1 MAEAPHPD
9 AWRATVRSRLA
20 IIAVIFVLWA
30 VGVQARLVWL
40 QVHEHDRLSRKAIEQ
55 VYRSH
60 VLPALRGSIFDRDG
74 RVLATS
80 ADADTVYA
88 VPSQI
93 DDPKATARK
102 LCDALGDCRTSKG
115 VYEALVERLSKET
128 LYFTF
133 VERQVAPDEAKA
145 IAALDLHGVGFRTES
160 RRFYPNRELMAP
172 LLGYVGLD
180 NVGLGGLETKFN
192 DLLRGKDGQAL
203 VLTDARHR
211 AFDSIVRPP
220 TAGASIELTLDAPLQ
235 YVVEREL
242 AKGVAEHNAKGG
254 VAVVMDPWTGE
265 VLAMASLPSFNPN
278 AYGDTKPDHR
288 RNRAVADIYEPGSTF
303 KTFTVSGVLEEGVL
317 ESESPIDC
325 APGYILIG
333 SRRVNDVHRY
343 GVLSLTDV
351 VVKSSNV
358 GAIKAGF
365 RLGSEQMQ
373 RYMRRFGF
381 GTRLSP
387 DVPGEQAGIVWS
399 QLNDSALA
407 SVSMGYQ
414 VGVTPLQMA
423 TAVSSIANGGQ
434 LMRPRVLRA
443 IHRDG
448 VRQAIAPEVIRRT
461 VTPETAAAVTA
472 MMEGVVERGTAKV
485 AQIDGYTLAAK
496 TGTAAKLVDGAY
508 SKQEYNSSI
517 VGFLPSRK
525 PAVTVVVVI
534 DTPRSGQYFGGA
546 VAAPVFKRI
555 AEASIHHLGL
565 SRTIAPEQ
573 PVMVARKAST
583 PIVPVSLVNRT
594 VLPPGPPPGPDGVMP
609 DLRGLSAR
617 AALRALAKAGMSARV
632 AGRGVVTAQDPMAG
646 SALEPGT
653 SVRLWLDR
661 ELPPPPATPAVEP

>member
-1 MAEAPHPD
+1 M
-9 AWRATVRSRLA
+9 
-20 IIAVIFVLWA
+20 AVIFALWA
-30 VGVQARLVWL
+30 ATVQARLVWL
-40 QVHEHDRLSRKAIEQ
+40 QVHEHERLAKKAAEQVLSRQ
-55 VYRSH
+55 L
-60 VLPALRGSIFDRDG
+60 LPALRGTIFDRDG

-80 ADADTVYA
+80 ADADSVYA
-88 VPSQI
+88 VPSQV
-93 DDPKATARK
+93 DDVQATARK
-102 LCDALGDCRTSKG
+102 LCDALVECRSRKG
-115 VYEALVERLSKET
+115 AYEGLVERLSRRGP
-128 LYFTF
+128 FAF
-133 VERQVAPDEAKA
+133 VQRKIAPEESRAIEALE
-145 IAALDLHGVGFRTES
+145 LDGIGFRTES

-192 DLLRGKDGQAL
+192 DLLRGKDGHAL

-211 AFDSIVRPP
+211 AFDSVVVPP

-242 AKGVAEHNAKGG
+242 AKGVAEHRAKGG
-254 VAVVMDPWTGE
+254 VAIVMDPWTGE

-278 AYGDTKPDHR
+278 AFGDVNPEHR

-317 ESESPIDC
+317 KSESPIDC
-325 APGYILIG
+325 APGHILIG

-373 RYMRRFGF
+373 RYVRRFGF

-448 VRQAIAPEVIRRT
+448 VRQTIAPEVIRRT

-472 MMEGVVERGTAKV
+472 MMEGVVDRGTAKV
-485 AQIDGYTLAAK
+485 AQIEGYTLAAK

-508 SKQEYNSSI
+508 SKQEYNASI
-517 VGFLPSRK
+517 VGFLPSRA
-525 PAVTVVVVI
+525 PAVTVLVVI
-534 DTPRSGQYFGGA
+534 DTPRSGAIYGGA

-555 AEASIHHLGL
+555 AEAAIHHLGL
-565 SRTIAPEQ
+565 ARTINPEQ
-573 PVMVARKAST
+573 PVLVASKPPA
-583 PIVPVSLVNRT
+583 PVVPVSYIKGS
-594 VLPPGPPPGPDGVMP
+594 VLPAGPPPGPEGVMP
-609 DLRGLSAR
+609 DLHGLSAR
-617 AALRALAKAGMSARV
+617 AALRVLAKAGMSVRV
-632 AGRGVVTAQDPMAG
+632 AGHGVVTAQDPMAG
-646 SALEPGT
+646 SALEQGT

-661 ELPPPPATPAVEP
+661 EPPPPPTSPAVEP

>member
-1 MAEAPHPD
+1 M
-9 AWRATVRSRLA
+9 
-20 IIAVIFVLWA
+20 AVIFALWA
-30 VGVQARLVWL
+30 ATVQARLVWL
-40 QVHEHDRLSRKAIEQ
+40 QVHEHKRLAKKAVDQ
-55 VYRSH
+55 VGRRQLLH
-60 VLPALRGSIFDRDG
+60 ALRGTIFDRDG

-80 ADADTVYA
+80 ADVDTVYA

-93 DDPKATARK
+93 DDVKKTARQ
-102 LCDALGDCRTSKG
+102 LCDALAECRSRKG
-115 VYEALVERLSKET
+115 SYEGLVDRLSKGGP
-128 LYFTF
+128 FAF
-133 VERQVAPDEAKA
+133 VQRQIAPQESQA
-145 IAALDLHGVGFRTES
+145 IHALALDGVGFRTES

-192 DLLRGKDGQAL
+192 DLLRGKDGHAL

-211 AFDSIVRPP
+211 AFDSVVVPP

-242 AKGVAEHNAKGG
+242 ARGVAEHRAKGG
-254 VAVVMDPWTGE
+254 VAIVMDPWTGE

-278 AYGDTKPDHR
+278 AFADVQPEHR

-317 ESESPIDC
+317 KSESPIDC

-461 VTPETAAAVTA
+461 VTPETAVAVTS
-472 MMEGVVERGTAKV
+472 MMEGVVDRGTAKI
-485 AQIDGYTLAAK
+485 AQIEGYTLAAK
-496 TGTAAKLVDGAY
+496 TGTAAKLVDGMY
-508 SKQEYNSSI
+508 SKQEYNASI

-525 PAVTVVVVI
+525 PAVTVLVVI
-534 DTPRSGQYFGGA
+534 DTPRSGTYYGGA

-555 AEASIHHLGL
+555 AEAAIHHLGL
-565 SRTIAPEQ
+565 ARTINPEQ
-573 PVMVARKAST
+573 PVLVASKPAA
-583 PIVPVSLVNRT
+583 PVVPVSLIKGT
-594 VLPPGPPPGPDGVMP
+594 VLPAGPAPGLEGVMP
-609 DLRGLSAR
+609 DLHGLSAR
-617 AALRALAKAGMSARV
+617 AAVRVLAKAGMSVRV
-632 AGRGVVTAQDPMAG
+632 AGSGVVTAQDPMAG
-646 SALEPGT
+646 SALEQGT

-661 ELPPPPATPAVEP
+661 EAPPPVPPAVEP

>member
-1 MAEAPHPD
+1 MADAPHPD
-9 AWRATVRSRLA
+9 AWRLTVRRRLAVLA
-20 IIAVIFVLWA
+20 IIFALWA
-30 VGVQARLVWL
+30 ATIQARLAWL
-40 QVHEHDRLSRKAIEQ
+40 QTVRHEHYHAAAVDQ
-55 VYRSH
+55 VGRPTT
-60 VLPALRGSIFDRDG
+60 LPAPRGTIFDRDG

-80 ADADTVYA
+80 ADAPTIYA

-93 DDPKATARK
+93 TDPRGTART
-102 LCDALGDCRTSKG
+102 LCNLLENCATRKG
-115 VYEALVERLSKET
+115 AYGALVERLSRRGPFA
-128 LYFTF
+128 Y
-133 VERQVAPDEAKA
+133 VERQVSPSEAEA
-145 IAALDLHGVGFRTES
+145 IRGLELDGIGFRKES
-160 RRFYPNRELMAP
+160 RRYYPNRELMAP

-180 NVGLGGLETKFN
+180 NVGLGGLETKYN
-192 DLLRGKDGQAL
+192 DQLKGRDGHAL

-211 AFDSIVRPP
+211 AFDSVIQPP
-220 TAGASIELTLDAPLQ
+220 TPGDSIELTLDTPLQ
-235 YVVEREL
+235 YIVEREL
-242 AKGVAEHNAKGG
+242 ARGVAEHRAEGG
-254 VAVVMDPWTGE
+254 VAIVMDPWTGE

-278 AYGDTKPDHR
+278 AFAGSDPDHR

-317 ESESPIDC
+317 TSETPIDC

-333 SRRVNDVHRY
+333 SRRVSDVHRY

-387 DVPGEQAGIVWS
+387 DVPGEQSGIVWS
-399 QLNDSALA
+399 ELNDSALA

-414 VGVTPLQMA
+414 IGVTPLQMA

-443 IHRDG
+443 IHRGG
-448 VRQAIAPEVIRRT
+448 VRQVIAPEVIRRT
-461 VTPETAAAVTA
+461 VTRQTAAAVTA

-485 AQIDGYTLAAK
+485 TQIEGHTIAAK
-496 TGTAAKLVDGAY
+496 TGTAAKLVDGRY

-525 PAVTVVVVI
+525 PAVTVLVVI
-534 DTPRSGQYFGGA
+534 DTPRSGQYYGGT

-555 AEASIHHLGL
+555 AEAAIHHLGL
-565 SRTIAPEQ
+565 ARTINPEQ
-573 PVMVARKAST
+573 PVLVASRE
-583 PIVPVSLVNRT
+583 PRT
-594 VLPPGPPPGPDGVMP
+594 VIPVAHVQHRMLADAPAGPEGVMP
-609 DLRGLSAR
+609 DLRGMSAR
-617 AALRALAKAGMSARV
+617 AAVRALARAGMSARV
-632 AGRGVVTAQDPMAG
+632 AGQGVVAAQDPMAG
-646 SALEPGT
+646 TALEQGA

-661 ELPPPPATPAVEP
+661 DAPPPQPEQAETP

>member
-1 MAEAPHPD
+1 MADAPHPD
-9 AWRATVRSRLA
+9 AWRTTVRRRVAVL
-20 IIAVIFVLWA
+20 AVIFALWA
-30 VGVQARLVWL
+30 ATVQARLAWL
-40 QVHEHDRLSRKAIEQ
+40 QIVEHERYSSIATAQ
-55 VYRSH
+55 VGSPSM
-60 VLPALRGSIFDRDG
+60 LPALRGTIYDRAG

-80 ADADTVYA
+80 ADAETIYA
-88 VPSQI
+88 VPYEI
-93 DDPKATARK
+93 ADPHATARK
-102 LCDALGDCRTSKG
+102 LCNILESCATRKG
-115 VYEALVERLSKET
+115 AYGALVDRLSRDAP
-128 LYFTF
+128 FVF
-133 VERQVAPDEAKA
+133 VERRVSPREAEAIKA
-145 IAALDLHGVGFRTES
+145 LELNGIGFRSES
-160 RRFYPNRELMAP
+160 RRYYPNRELMAP

-180 NVGLGGLETKFN
+180 NAGLGGLETKFN
-192 DLLRGKDGQAL
+192 DLLRGKDGHA
-203 VLTDARHR
+203 VVRTDARHR
-211 AFDSIVRPP
+211 AFDSVIQAPV
-220 TAGASIELTLDAPLQ
+220 AGDSIELTLDTPLQ

-242 AKGVAEHNAKGG
+242 ARGVAEHRAEGG
-254 VAVVMDPWTGE
+254 VAIVMDPWTGE

-278 AYGDTKPDHR
+278 AFAGSNPDHR

-317 ESESPIDC
+317 TSETPIDC

-333 SRRVNDVHRY
+333 SRRVSDVHRY

-387 DVPGEQAGIVWS
+387 DMPGEQSGIVWS
-399 QLNDSALA
+399 ELNDSALA

-443 IHRDG
+443 IHRGG
-448 VRQAIAPEVIRRT
+448 VRQVIAPEVIRRT
-461 VTPETAAAVTA
+461 VTRQTAAAVTA

-485 AQIDGYTLAAK
+485 TQIEGHTIAAK
-496 TGTAAKLVDGAY
+496 TGTAAKLVDGRY

-525 PAVTVVVVI
+525 PAVTVLVVI
-534 DTPRSGQYFGGA
+534 DTPRSGQYYGGA

-555 AEASIHHLGL
+555 AEAAIHHLGL
-565 SRTIAPEQ
+565 ARTINPEQ
-573 PVMVARKAST
+573 PVLIASREPQT
-583 PIVPVSLVNRT
+583 VVPITHVQSPASGHATL
-594 VLPPGPPPGPDGVMP
+594 GPDGVMP
-609 DLRGLSAR
+609 DLRGMSAR
-617 AALRALAKAGMSARV
+617 AAVRALSRAGMSARV
-632 AGRGVVTAQDPMAG
+632 AGQGVVTAQDPMAG
-646 SALEPGT
+646 SALEPGA

-661 ELPPPPATPAVEP
+661 DLPPAQPEQAETP

>member
-1 MAEAPHPD
+1 MADAPHPD

-20 IIAVIFVLWA
+20 VMAVIFGFWA
-30 VGVQARLVWL
+30 AGVQARLVWL
-40 QVHEHDRLSRKAIEQ
+40 QVHEHKRLAKKAEDQ
-55 VYRSH
+55 VGRRH
-60 VLPALRGSIFDRDG
+60 VLPALRGTIFDRDG

-88 VPSQI
+88 VPSQV
-93 DDPKATARK
+93 DDAKATARK
-102 LCDALGDCRTSKG
+102 LCDALAECRTRKG
-115 VYEALVERLSKET
+115 GYEALVERLSKPGP
-128 LYFTF
+128 FAF
-133 VERQVAPDEAKA
+133 VQRKIAPEESRTIEAL
-145 IAALDLHGVGFRTES
+145 ALDGVGFRTES

-192 DLLRGKDGQAL
+192 GLLRGKDGHAL

-211 AFDSIVRPP
+211 AFDSVVVPP

-242 AKGVAEHNAKGG
+242 ARGVAEHRAKGG
-254 VAVVMDPWTGE
+254 VAIVMDPWTGE

-278 AYGDTKPDHR
+278 AFGDVNPEHR

-317 ESESPIDC
+317 RSESPIDC

-443 IHRDG
+443 IQRDG
-448 VRQAIAPEVIRRT
+448 VRQTIAPEVIRRT
-461 VTPETAAAVTA
+461 VTPETAAVVTS
-472 MMEGVVERGTAKV
+472 MMEGVVDRGTAKI
-485 AQIDGYTLAAK
+485 ARIEGYTLAAK
-496 TGTAAKLVDGAY
+496 TGTAAKLVDGVY

-525 PAVTVVVVI
+525 PAVTVLVVI
-534 DTPRSGQYFGGA
+534 DTPRSGAYYGGT

-555 AEASIHHLGL
+555 AEAAIHHLGL
-565 SRTIAPEQ
+565 PRTINPEQ
-573 PVMVARKAST
+573 PVLIASRT
-583 PIVPVSLVNRT
+583 AASVVPVSHIEGT
-594 VLPPGPPPGPDGVMP
+594 VLPAGPPPGPDGVMP
-609 DLRGLSAR
+609 DLHGLSAR
-617 AALRALAKAGMSARV
+617 AAVRVLAKAGMSVRV
-632 AGRGVVTAQDPMAG
+632 AGHGVVTAQDPMAG
-646 SALEPGT
+646 SALEQGT

-661 ELPPPPATPAVEP
+661 EAPTPPPATEP

>member
-1 MAEAPHPD
+1 M
-9 AWRATVRSRLA
+9 V
-20 IIAVIFVLWA
+20 VIFALWA
-30 VGVQARLVWL
+30 AGVQARLVWL
-40 QVHEHDRLSRKAIEQ
+40 QVNQHERLSKKAEDQ
-55 VYRSH
+55 VGRRQPLH
-60 VLPALRGSIFDRDG
+60 PLRGTIYDRDG

-88 VPSQI
+88 VPSQV

-102 LCDALGDCRTSKG
+102 LCDVLVDCRTSKG
-115 VYEALVERLSKET
+115 AYDALVERLSKRGP
-128 LYFTF
+128 FTF
-133 VERQVAPDEAKA
+133 VQRQVSPDEARA
-145 IAALDLHGVGFRTES
+145 VHALDLDGIGFRTES

-192 DLLRGKDGQAL
+192 DLLRGKDGHAL

-211 AFDSIVRPP
+211 AFDSVVVPP
-220 TAGASIELTLDAPLQ
+220 TAGASIELTLDTPLQ

-242 AKGVAEHNAKGG
+242 ARGVAEHRAKGG
-254 VAVVMDPWTGE
+254 VAIVMDPWTGE

-278 AYGDTKPDHR
+278 AFGEVDPDHR

-303 KTFTVSGVLEEGVL
+303 KTFTVSGALEEGVL
-317 ESESPIDC
+317 KSESPIDC

-365 RLGSEQMQ
+365 RLGSGQMQ
-373 RYMRRFGF
+373 RYVRRFGF

-399 QLNDSALA
+399 ELNDSALA

-443 IHRDG
+443 IQRDG
-448 VRQAIAPEVIRRT
+448 VRQVIAPEAIRRT
-461 VTPETAAAVTA
+461 VTPETAAAVTT
-472 MMEGVVERGTAKV
+472 MMEGVVERGTAKI
-485 AQIDGYTLAAK
+485 AQIEGYTLAAK
-496 TGTAAKLVDGAY
+496 TGTAAKLVDGVY

-525 PAVTVVVVI
+525 PAVTVLVVI
-534 DTPRSGQYFGGA
+534 DTPRSGQFYGGA

-555 AEASIHHLGL
+555 AEAAIHHLGL
-565 SRTIAPEQ
+565 ARTIAPEQ
-573 PVMVARKAST
+573 PVLIAGRPAAPV
-583 PIVPVSLVNRT
+583 VPVSLVKGS
-594 VLPPGPPPGPDGVMP
+594 VLPVGPPPGPEGVMP
-609 DLRGLSAR
+609 DLHGLSAR
-617 AALRALAKAGMSARV
+617 AAVRALAKAGMSVRV
-632 AGRGVVTAQDPMAG
+632 AGHGVVTAQDPMAG
-646 SALEPGT
+646 AALEPGT

-661 ELPPPPATPAVEP
+661 EPPPPPAPPAIEP

>member
-1 MAEAPHPD
+1 MADAPHPD
-9 AWRATVRSRLA
+9 AWRTTVRRRLA
-20 IIAVIFVLWA
+20 ILAVIFALWA
-30 VGVQARLVWL
+30 ATVQARLAWL
-40 QVHEHDRLSRKAIEQ
+40 QVHEHDHLAKIAVSQSMRES
-55 VYRSH
+55 
-60 VLPALRGSIFDRDG
+60 VLPALRGTIYDRDG

-80 ADADTVYA
+80 ADAATVYA
-88 VPSQI
+88 VPSEI
-93 DDPKATARK
+93 SDPRRAARK
-102 LCDALGDCRTSKG
+102 LCNVLESCATGKG
-115 VYEALVERLSKET
+115 AYGALVERLSRGGP
-128 LYFTF
+128 FAF
-133 VERQVAPDEAKA
+133 VERQVSPREAEAIKA
-145 IAALDLHGVGFRTES
+145 LELDGIGFRNES
-160 RRFYPNRELMAP
+160 RRYYPNRELMAP

-192 DLLRGKDGQAL
+192 DLLRGKDGHAL

-211 AFDSIVRPP
+211 AFDSVIQPP
-220 TAGASIELTLDAPLQ
+220 TAGDSIELTLDTPLQ
-235 YVVEREL
+235 YIVEREL
-242 AKGVAEHNAKGG
+242 ARGVAEHRAKGG
-254 VAVVMDPWTGE
+254 VAIVMDPWTGE

-278 AYGDTKPDHR
+278 AFAGSSPDAR

-317 ESESPIDC
+317 TSETPIDC

-333 SRRVNDVHRY
+333 SRRVSDVHRY

-399 QLNDSALA
+399 TLTDSALA

-414 VGVTPLQMA
+414 IGVTPLQMA

-443 IHRDG
+443 IHRGG

-461 VTPETAAAVTA
+461 VTPDTAAAVTT

-485 AQIDGYTLAAK
+485 TQIEGYTIAAK
-496 TGTAAKLVDGAY
+496 TGTAAKLVEGRY

-525 PAVTVVVVI
+525 PAVTVLVVI
-534 DTPRSGQYFGGA
+534 DTPRSGQYYGGV

-555 AEASIHHLGL
+555 AEAAIHQLGL
-565 SRTIAPEQ
+565 PRTISPEQ
-573 PVMVARKAST
+573 PVLVAKRQAT
-583 PIVPVSLVNRT
+583 GVVPVAHVHDR
-594 VLPPGPPPGPDGVMP
+594 VPAGAPAGPEGMMP
-609 DLRGLSAR
+609 DLRGMSAR
-617 AALRALAKAGMSARV
+617 AAVRALARAGMSARV
-632 AGRGVVTAQDPMAG
+632 AGQGVVTAQDPMAG
-646 SALEPGT
+646 TALEPGA

-661 ELPPPPATPAVEP
+661 EIAPPPSEQGETP